1 MGIIKTFNH
10 RGTTINKIDL
20 FEYQDSLDI
29 LRLEAM
35 GIWSEISD
43 GENDHVYVSNGFLR
57 LLNNP
62 EDMTDGEWHHY
73 FIKDEDSS
81 FTAEKFSF
89 NDRVSRYGM
98 QAG

>member
-1 MGIIKTFNH
+1 MITFNH

-20 FEYQDSLDI
+20 FEYQNELDV
-29 LRLEAM
+29 LGLDAM
-35 GIWSEISD
+35 SIWMEIGD

-62 EDMTDGEWHHY
+62 NDMTDGEWHHY
-73 FIKDEDSS
+73 FIKDSDGD

-89 NDRVSRYGM
+89 NDRVSKYM
-98 QAG
+98 AF